1 MVETAYRCFVNRLVN
16 LYDCHTAQGRRCSI
30 QKTLEFILV
39 QVGVLRPVSEM
50 IECMFLT

>member
-1 MVETAYRCFVNRLVN
+1 MIVTLLKEG
-16 LYDCHTAQGRRCSI
+16 DGSI